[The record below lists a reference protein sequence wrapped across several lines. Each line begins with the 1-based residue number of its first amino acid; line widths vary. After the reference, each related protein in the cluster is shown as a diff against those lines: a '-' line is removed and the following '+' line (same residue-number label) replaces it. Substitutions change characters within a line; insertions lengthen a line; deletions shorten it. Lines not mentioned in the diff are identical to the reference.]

1 VVERPRTGPTD
12 PARAE
17 RAVGAMKPLRSRA
30 RATNLARAAQL
41 AQALD
46 AAAEGRLDEAGCSTA
61 VDVAHQ
67 LVGSAGTFGYTGAS
81 TEAARLKDFF
91 AARSFEPERVDT
103 AREWLSALRVD
114 LEQDAGHDRG
124 GDS

>member
-1 VVERPRTGPTD
+1 MVERRRTDPTD
-12 PARAE
+12 AARAD

-41 AQALD
+41 GEALD
-46 AAAEGRLDEAGCSTA
+46 AAAEGRLDDAGCSTA

-81 TEAARLKDFF
+81 TEAVRLKDFF
-91 AARSFEPERVDT
+91 AARRFDPERVDT
-103 AREWLSALRVD
+103 AREWLSAIRVD
-114 LEQDAGHDRG
+114 LEQDAARDRG